1 MKIAARH
8 SHQNGWEFIQV
19 HKPQLWNEIATI
31 VASVDATACK
41 IKLSKERR
49 LGKQAE
55 AEADHAPIG
64 GMDRVIAR
72 RPLWRHIG
80 NFDRR
85 KGAQD
90 HPTATPAWT
99 INSVCPRAVTLMPK
113 PGLQLQKTGNSKK
126 VLTNQS
132 G

>member
-49 LGKQAE
+49 LGKQAK

-80 NFDRR
+80 NFDRPER
-85 KGAQD
+85 RPGPPNG
-90 HPTATPAWT
+90 HPRLDNKQRLPPRRDPDAEAGPPA
-99 INSVCPRAVTLMPK
+99 PK
-113 PGLQLQKTGNSKK
+113 NGNSKK